1 MPASKSRSLTDS
13 SLFTPAHLIEYEV
26 LRKLQAHP
34 EVKISSL
41 VVRRIPSGV
50 CLQGILE
57 SDHDPD
63 ELQRLLLEIEGI
75 EQIVN
80 QLVSCHPHP
89 KG

>member
-1 MPASKSRSLTDS
+1 MPASKPRKLTDS

-26 LRKLQAHP
+26 MRKLQAHP

-50 CLQGILE
+50 CLQGVLE
-57 SDHDPD
+57 SDHDHVD
-63 ELQRLLLEIEGI
+63 LQRLLQEIDGVD
-75 EQIVN
+75 QVVN
-80 QLVSCHPHP
+80 QLVSCHPQP